1 MVLSAYKIMWIMVL
15 FDLPTTTKSQQKRA
29 TRFRNILLDEGFTMK
44 QFSVYLKHCPSREK
58 ALAIAQRIGRQTPP
72 EGDVS
77 IMFFTDK
84 QFGQGLNFS
93 GKQEKDLEKK
103 PDQFALF

>member
-1 MVLSAYKIMWIMVL
+1 M
-15 FDLPTTTKSQQKRA
+15 
-29 TRFRNILLDEGFTMK
+29 MK

-58 ALAIAQRIGRQTPP
+58 ALAISKRVGGQTPS

-84 QFGQGLNFS
+84 QFGQVLNFS
-93 GKQEKDLEKK
+93 GKKEQAVEKK